1 MPHWAY
7 VLLAAAPILM
17 AAGYESEIAAWRAQR
32 EVKLKADAGWLTVAG
47 LFWLKEGRNTFG
59 AAGSN
64 DIVLPDGPAQ
74 AGAFE
79 MHAGHVTA
87 ALPGHPPRPLKPD
100 SEASADTVV
109 IKDLTMFVI
118 KRGDRYGARL
128 RDKNSSFRRE
138 FTALHWYPVKESA
151 RITAR
156 FVATREKITIPNIL
170 GQKEEETSPGYAVF
184 EWAGHEQRL
193 YPTQEDN
200 QLFFVFRDLTAG
212 KETYAAGRFLYA
224 DMPRNGSVV
233 LDFNKAYNPPCAF
246 TPYAT
251 CPLPPPENRLALL
264 IEAGEMMWQPEGG
277 TH

>member
-7 VLLAAAPILM
+7 LFLAAAPILV
-17 AAGYESEIAAWRAQR
+17 AAGYESEIAAWRAER
-32 EVKLKADAGWLTVAG
+32 ESKLKADTGWLTVAG
-47 LFWLKEGRNTFG
+47 LFWLRDGRNTFG
-59 AAGSN
+59 SASSN
-64 DIVLPDGPAQ
+64 DIVLPDGPTQ

-79 MHAGHVTA
+79 MHAGRVTA
-87 ALPGHPPRPLKPD
+87 TLAGQPPRTLKPD
-100 SEASADTVV
+100 SEASADVV
-109 IKDLTMFVI
+109 VLKDLTLFVI
-118 KRGDRYGARL
+118 KRGDRYGIRL

-138 FTALHWYPVKESA
+138 FSTLRWFPVKESA

-184 EWAGHEQRL
+184 QWAGNEQRL
-193 YPTQEDN
+193 YPTEEDG

-212 KETYAAGRFLYA
+212 KETYPAGRFLYA
-224 DMPRNGSVV
+224 DTPRDGSVV

-251 CPLPPPENRLALL
+251 CPLPPPQNRMRVH
-264 IEAGEMMWQPEGG
+264 IDAGELKYGS
-277 TH
+277 H

>member
-7 VLLAAAPILM
+7 FFLAAAPILM

-32 EVKLKADAGWLTVAG
+32 ENKLKADTGWLTVAG

-59 AAGSN
+59 AASSN
-64 DIVLPDGPAQ
+64 EIVLPDGPAQ

-87 ALPGHPPRPLKPD
+87 ALAGHPPRPLKPD
-100 SEASADTVV
+100 SEAPPDTVV
-109 IKDLTMFVI
+109 IKDLTLFVI
-118 KRGDRYGARL
+118 QRGDRYGIRL
-128 RDKNSSFRRE
+128 RDKNSSFRRG
-138 FTALHWYPVKESA
+138 FSTLHWYPVKESA

-156 FVATREKITIPNIL
+156 FVATRETITIPNIL
-170 GQKEEETSPGYAVF
+170 GQQEEETSPGYAVF
-184 EWAGHEQRL
+184 QWDGQEQRL
-193 YPTQEDN
+193 YPTAEDN

-212 KETYAAGRFLYA
+212 KETYPAGRFLYA
-224 DMPRNGSVV
+224 EMPRNGSVV

-251 CPLPPPENRLALL
+251 CPLPPPENRMRVR
-264 IEAGEMMWQPEGG
+264 IEAGELKYGS
-277 TH
+277 H